1 VHRYFDALYSLIQ
14 QLQEKHIQYVS
25 ISGYC
30 TEIFNYNSDNNDDND
45 DDDDDD
51 DDDDVMM

>member
-1 VHRYFDALYSLIQ
+1 MHRYFDALYSLIQ

-51 DDDDVMM
+51 DDDVMM